1 MNSFTVLEY
10 LFRSGF
16 RILFSGFLLILEL
29 EYMFLELLLLCFVVD
44 VWYLLAGSMYS
55 MFIFRFGNVLWRLFE
70 EPMRFMCLLKIT

>member
-29 EYMFLELLLLCFVVD
+29 EYMFLELLLLRSVVD
-44 VWYLLAGSMYS
+44 VWYFLARSMHP
-55 MFIFRFGNVLWRLFE
+55 MFIFRFGNVLWNQFE
-70 EPMRFMCLLKIT
+70 EPVRFMCLLKIT